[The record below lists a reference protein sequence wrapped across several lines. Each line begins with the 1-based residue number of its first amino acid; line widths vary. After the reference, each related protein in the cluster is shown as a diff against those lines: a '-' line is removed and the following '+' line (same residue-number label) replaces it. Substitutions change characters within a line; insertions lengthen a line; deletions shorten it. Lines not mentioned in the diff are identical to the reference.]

1 MFYLCIV
8 LVLKDDCDDCDD
20 DMCWKDCIG
29 FLMNNIEL

>member
-8 LVLKDDCDDCDD
+8 LVLKDDCDD

-29 FLMNNIEL
+29 FLINKIEY